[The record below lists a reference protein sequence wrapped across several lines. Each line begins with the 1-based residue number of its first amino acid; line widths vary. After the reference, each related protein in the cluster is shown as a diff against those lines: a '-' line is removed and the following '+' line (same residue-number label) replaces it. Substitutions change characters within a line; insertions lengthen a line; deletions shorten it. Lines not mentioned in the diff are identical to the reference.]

1 MRPPAR
7 TTDTEPPSSNRNS
20 CDSDSSSPPAI
31 LPATASVGLV
41 SPRSTCDSI
50 GADTPERSA
59 RSRSEKPIPS
69 RSARMRGPTSITYG
83 CTLSRT
89 EDCSESGPNEGVE
102 LLRTGRLRRVLQL
115 EPLRGL
121 RHDLRDVL
129 LGDAECPEPQDM
141 RLRGEVRRACGRKL
155 GLRVLRP
162 QRRCDTG
169 EQIGQAGFQQAQP
182 VWQHNRI

>member
-41 SPRSTCDSI
+41 SPRSTCESI

-89 EDCSESGPNEGVE
+89 ALRSERGAQQLLE
-102 LLRTGRLRRVLQL
+102 LLRRGRVGRVVQLRALGR
-115 EPLRGL
+115 
-121 RHDLRDVL
+121 L
-129 LGDAECPEPQDM
+129 LGDLAHVVLGDPE
-141 RLRGEVRRACGRKL
+141 RR
-155 GLRVLRP
+155 
-162 QRRCDTG
+162 
-169 EQIGQAGFQQAQP
+169 QA
-182 VWQHNRI
+182 HD